1 MGPQLGPEQLL
12 PPNRDESTRSPA
24 LSFGANLPLAST
36 RRRWETL
43 FPPPPAASRGDVGRA
58 AAVIAPRR
66 CRNHSTVTLLA
77 KLRG

>member
-24 LSFGANLPLAST
+24 LSLGANLPLAST

-43 FPPPPAASRGDVGRA
+43 FPPPPATS
-58 AAVIAPRR
+58 PRDADKI
-66 CRNHSTVTLLA
+66 TPQ
-77 KLRG
+77 